1 MSEATFAQL
10 AVTGPECV
18 ELVDSPRLP
27 LGPTQVAGPTLVTLV
42 SPGTELAYA
51 YTATQGFPLR
61 PGYAAVFRVEEVGTE
76 VTGLTPGATVFCMG
90 PHAAWQQVEAKAALP
105 LPTGL
110 APEHA
115 VCARL
120 MGVSMS
126 TLTTTA
132 ARPPE
137 PVAVMGL
144 GPVGHFAAQVF
155 QAAGYEVTAVDPL
168 PAPREWA
175 RQAGIRRVAEA
186 LPADQEPALIMDCSG
201 HEAAVLAACRSV
213 RKGGEVVLIG
223 TPWVRR
229 TDLTAHELLHE
240 VFHRYVHLRS
250 GWEWEVPLEP
260 APFRHNSI
268 SGQLAGALRWLAEGR
283 IVVEGLYAKHAPA
296 QAPAVYQ
303 ALLGRAA
310 DRLLAM
316 FDWTEDTRWPARQE

>member
-1 MSEATFAQL
+1 MSEVTFLQL
-10 AVTGPECV
+10 AVTGPECI

-51 YTATQGFPLR
+51 YTAREGFPIR
-61 PGYAAVFRVEEVGTE
+61 PGYAAIFRVEEVGAE
-76 VTGLTPGATVFCMG
+76 VTNRTPGETVFCMG
-90 PHAAWQQVEAKAALP
+90 PHAAWQQVEARTALP
-105 LPTGL
+105 VPPDLPP
-110 APEHA
+110 AHA

-144 GPVGHFAAQVF
+144 GPVGHFAAQIF
-155 QAAGYEVTAVDPL
+155 QAGGYEVTAVDPL

-175 RQAGIRRVAEA
+175 QQAGVRRVAET
-186 LPADQEPALIMDCSG
+186 LPAETEPALVMDCSG
-201 HEAAVLAACRSV
+201 HEAAVLDACRCV
-213 RKGGEVVLIG
+213 GKGGEVVLIG

-229 TDLTAHELLHE
+229 TDLTAHELLHA

-260 APFRHNSI
+260 VPFRHNSI
-268 SGQLAGALRWLAEGR
+268 YGQLAGALRWLAQGR
-283 IVVEGLYAKHAPA
+283 IVVEGLYALHAPS
-296 QAPAVYQ
+296 QAPVVYQ
-303 ALLGRAA
+303 TLLARTA
-310 DRLLAM
+310 DRLLAI
-316 FDWTEDTRWPARQE
+316 FDWEES

>member
-1 MSEATFAQL
+1 MSEATFPQL
-10 AVTGPECV
+10 AVTGTEQI
-18 ELVDSPRLP
+18 ELVYSPRLP
-27 LGPTQVAGPTLVTLV
+27 LTPTQVAGPTLVTLV

-51 YTATQGFPLR
+51 YTAKHGFPIR
-61 PGYAAVFRVEEVGTE
+61 PGYAAVFRVEEVGPE
-76 VTGLTPGATVFCMG
+76 VACLTPGQVALCMG
-90 PHAAWQQVEAKAALP
+90 PHAAWQQVEAAAALP
-105 LPTGL
+105 LPAGL

-144 GPVGHFAAQVF
+144 GPVGHFAAQIF
-155 QAAGYEVTAVDPL
+155 QMAGYELTAVDPL

-175 RQAGIRRVAEA
+175 RQAGIRRLAEA
-186 LPADQEPALIMDCSG
+186 LPTDEDLALVMDCSG

-268 SGQLAGALRWLAEGR
+268 YGQLAGALRWLAEGR
-283 IVVEGLYAKHAPA
+283 IQVEGLYARHTPVEA
-296 QAPAVYQ
+296 QAVYQ
-303 ALLGRAA
+303 SLLKRSG

-316 FDWTEDTRWPARQE
+316 FDWSEG